1 MTQTERTATAN
12 LLQGIK
18 ETTPGFKHS
27 NPIQTTA
34 NVVGAGVS
42 SSGDLKPL
50 LDEKKK

>member
-27 NPIQTTA
+27 NPVQTTA

-42 SSGDLKPL
+42 SSGELKPL
-50 LDEKKK
+50 LDEKE